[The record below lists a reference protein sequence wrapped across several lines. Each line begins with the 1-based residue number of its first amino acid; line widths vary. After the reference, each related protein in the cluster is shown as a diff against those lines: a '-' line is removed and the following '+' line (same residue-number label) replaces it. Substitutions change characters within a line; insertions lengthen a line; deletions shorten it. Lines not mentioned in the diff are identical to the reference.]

1 MPQFRPLPSVQRLK
15 EIFELDE
22 HSPSGLRNKVT
33 RGRLKA
39 GLPAGT
45 RGSRYWVAAIDGS
58 YYTVQRIVYAIYNEV
73 DPGNLLVDHIN
84 RNKYDNTPTNLRL
97 AHYQLNSVNGGL
109 YGHNTTGIRGV
120 SYNKRDNVFYAQI
133 KIKQK
138 TLHLGSFTSVEQA
151 ANVRK
156 QAELK
161 FFGENC

>member
-45 RGSRYWVAAIDGS
+45 KGTRYWVAAIDGY

-73 DPGNLLVDHIN
+73 DPGNFLVDHIN
-84 RNKYDNTPTNLRL
+84 RNKYDNIPSNLRL
-97 AHYQLNSVNGGL
+97 VKHQLNSINGGL
-109 YGHNTTGIRGV
+109 YSHNITGIRGV

-133 KIKQK
+133 KVNRKSI
-138 TLHLGSFTSVEQA
+138 HLGSFATVEQA
-151 ANVRK
+151 ASARR
-156 QAELK
+156 QAEIK